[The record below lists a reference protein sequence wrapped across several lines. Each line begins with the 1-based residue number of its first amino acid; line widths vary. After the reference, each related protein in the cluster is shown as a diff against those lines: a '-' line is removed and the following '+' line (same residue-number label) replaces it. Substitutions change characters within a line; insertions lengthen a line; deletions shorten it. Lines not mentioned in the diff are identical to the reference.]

1 MSRTIPT
8 FVLGFLVLLAA
19 DEALSA
25 PAPSLADRRDAFRQ
39 ALEQAERGKLAAPPR
54 SLVDH
59 PLAAYLELARLRHK
73 PEALT
78 AKQVSTF
85 VARHADSPVSDL
97 LQRVWWDELARRQD
111 WPGWLAADVPLD
123 DDERRCVQ
131 ARALYGTGKR
141 EAATPLATQLWLR
154 GDSAPSACD
163 AVFAEMARTG
173 GLNPSLRQQRI
184 ALAAEAGRPSLMR
197 YLARPLD
204 KAAQSRSE
212 RFAAFIEK
220 PDERAANWP
229 ADADNARIVMAGL
242 RRLARSDPA
251 RAEALLDRLAKPA
264 RLDADQ
270 RGSVL
275 AAVAL
280 WSAAS
285 YDAESARRFKRVPA
299 AAFDPQLH
307 EWRVREAL
315 ARDAFAEARD
325 AIARMPAELAAEPRW
340 RYVAARMDRA
350 LGQPVAAAAAFDA
363 LADEAHYHGFLA
375 ADQLQQPYAL
385 CPREPLD
392 DMAMRD
398 GVAAREG
405 FVRALELHALTQH
418 RYALLEWN
426 RLRASLDP
434 DRRRIATALAI
445 KAGWTDRSVFDLNS
459 GDDLQFYSLRF
470 PLAHKRHLT
479 QEAEDRG
486 LDPAWIAALIRAESA
501 WQPTVRSH
509 ANAYGL
515 MQLLPATGQAKARQL
530 GISWRGS
537 RTLFDARK
545 NITLGTA
552 YLADMLDQRGGQP
565 YLATAAY
572 NAGPAP
578 VSRWQRQRPAKDADL
593 WIETIPYRE
602 TREYVARVM
611 AFSAIYDWRLGRDA
625 YPISARLI
633 GQPDTQRPRRVFQ
646 CPSDLQQ
653 AASP

>member
-1 MSRTIPT
+1 MSRTMPS
-8 FVLGFLVLLAA
+8 LVLALLL
-19 DEALSA
+19 ALSA
-25 PAPSLADRRDAFRQ
+25 REIVCAPAQSLADRRADFRQ
-39 ALEQAERGKLAAPPR
+39 ALEQAERGRLAAPPR

-73 PEALT
+73 PETLT
-78 AKQVSTF
+78 TKQVEAF
-85 VARHADSPVSDL
+85 VTQHAGSPVGEL
-97 LQRVWWDELARRQD
+97 LLRTWWDELARRKD
-111 WPGWLAADVPLD
+111 WPGWIKADVPLD
-123 DDERRCVQ
+123 DDTRRCHQ
-131 ARALYGTGKR
+131 ARALFGTGKR
-141 EAATPLATQLWLR
+141 DAAVTLGTALWLR

-163 AVFAEMARTG
+163 AVFAEMARIG
-173 GLNPSLRQQRI
+173 VLNTPLREQRML
-184 ALAAEAGRPSLMR
+184 LAADEGRPSLMR
-197 YLARPLD
+197 YLARQLD
-204 KAAQSRSE
+204 KPSQLRVE
-212 RFAAFIEK
+212 RFASFIEK
-220 PDERAANWP
+220 PDARAATWP
-229 ADADNARIVMAGL
+229 PHADNARIVAAGL
-242 RRLARSDPA
+242 RRLARSDPDG
-251 RAEALLDRLAKPA
+251 AERLYDRLAKPA
-264 RLDADQ
+264 GLDAAQ

-275 AAVAL
+275 AAIAL

-285 YDAESARRFKRVPA
+285 YHGESARRFARVPTEA
-299 AAFDPQLH
+299 YDEQLH
-307 EWRVREAL
+307 TWRVREAL
-315 ARDAFAEARD
+315 ARDAFAEARE
-325 AIARMPAELAAEPRW
+325 AIARMPADVAAEPRW

-350 LGQPVAAAAAFDA
+350 LGQPIAANTAFEK

-392 DMAMRD
+392 DKAMRED
-398 GVAAREG
+398 VEQHEA
-405 FVRALELHALTQH
+405 FVRALELHALARH
-418 RYALLEWN
+418 RYALMEWS
-426 RLRASLDP
+426 RLRETLDA
-434 DRRRIATALAI
+434 DRRRIATSLAI
-445 KAGWTDRSVFDLNS
+445 QAGWTDRSVFDLNS
-459 GDDLQFYSLRF
+459 GEDLQFYSLRF

-479 QEAEDRG
+479 REAEDRG

-578 VSRWQRQRPAKDADL
+578 VSRWQSQRPAKDADL

-625 YPISARLI
+625 YPVSARLI

-646 CPSDLQQ
+646 CPSAPEQGL
-653 AASP
+653 SP